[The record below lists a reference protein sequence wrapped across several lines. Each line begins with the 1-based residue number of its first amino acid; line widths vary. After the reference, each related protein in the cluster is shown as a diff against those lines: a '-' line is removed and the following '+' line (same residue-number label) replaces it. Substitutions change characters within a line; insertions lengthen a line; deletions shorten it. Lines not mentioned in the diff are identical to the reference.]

1 MVPDGKAM
9 KLAVITARGGSKR
22 IPRKNIKNFCGRPIL
37 AYSIG
42 AAKDSGL
49 FDEVMVSTDDEEIAA
64 IAESYGAC
72 VPFFRS
78 AESASDYATTTDVLL
93 EVIKTYQERGSNFTW
108 LCCIY
113 PTAPFVTAEK
123 LKRAFQRLNESGA
136 DALIPVVPFAYPPLR
151 GLVIQENQVSMKWP
165 EHIFT
170 RSQDLETI
178 YHDCGQFYF
187 IRTDALICEKNIMC
201 QKTIPMVMS
210 ELEVQDIDNE
220 ADWELA
226 ELKYRLLKD
235 KGTM

>member
-1 MVPDGKAM
+1 MVPNGKVK

-22 IPRKNIKNFCGRPIL
+22 IPRKNIKDFCGRPIL
-37 AYSIG
+37 AYSIE

-64 IAESYGAC
+64 IAESYGAK
-72 VPFFRS
+72 VPFLRS
-78 AESASDYATTTDVLL
+78 ADSSSDYATTTDVLL
-93 EVIKTYQERGSNFTW
+93 EVVGAYQKRGNNFTW
-108 LCCIY
+108 LCCLY

-123 LKRAFQRLNESGA
+123 LKRAFQKLRESDA
-136 DALIPVVPFAYPPLR
+136 DALIPVAPFSYPPLR

-165 EHIFT
+165 EYTFT

-187 IRTDALICEKNIMC
+187 IRTDALIREKNMLC
-201 QKTIPMVMS
+201 RKMIPMVMS
-210 ELEVQDIDNE
+210 EFEVQDIDNE
-220 ADWELA
+220 MDWELA

-235 KGTM
+235 KGIL

>member
-1 MVPDGKAM
+1 MVPNGKVK

-22 IPRKNIKNFCGRPIL
+22 IPRKNIKDFCGRPIL
-37 AYSIG
+37 AYSIE

-64 IAESYGAC
+64 IAESYGAK
-72 VPFFRS
+72 VPFLRS
-78 AESASDYATTTDVLL
+78 ADSSSDYATTTDVLL
-93 EVIKTYQERGSNFTW
+93 EVIGAYQKRGDNYTW

-123 LKRAFQRLNESGA
+123 LKRAFQKLRESDA
-136 DALIPVVPFAYPPLR
+136 DALIPVVPFSYPPLR

-165 EHIFT
+165 EYTFT

-187 IRTDALICEKNIMC
+187 IRTDALIQEKNMLC
-201 QKTIPMVMS
+201 RRMIPMIVS
-210 ELEVQDIDNE
+210 EIEVQDIDNE
-220 ADWELA
+220 TDWELA
-226 ELKYRLLKD
+226 ELKYRLLVD
-235 KGTM
+235 KGII